1 MGRSHSVAYAYE
13 PTSMVTISMA
23 AALPLYGALNEST
36 SSGRLED
43 TKIILYS
50 RIDSSGAVCRPRVL
64 YASSHVLKTV
74 PYFNDRKPPPPH
86 PSRTVQCVMPFKSS
100 SEPSQK
106 PSQRISQSPSTMGRP
121 LRIMIITPIAIS
133 RKTRI
138 SQTLRKDRRR
148 WTF

>member
-50 RIDSSGAVCRPRVL
+50 RRDTSGAICKPRVL
-64 YASSHVLKTV
+64 YANSHVLKTV
-74 PYFNDRKPPPPH
+74 PYFNDRKS
-86 PSRTVQCVMPFKSS
+86 PSTSLTRIVNRITPFESFL
-100 SEPSQK
+100 ELLQR
-106 PSQRISQSPSTMGRP
+106 PSQRISRSPSTMARP

-138 SQTLRKDRRR
+138 SQTLRKDRRQ
-148 WTF
+148 WIL